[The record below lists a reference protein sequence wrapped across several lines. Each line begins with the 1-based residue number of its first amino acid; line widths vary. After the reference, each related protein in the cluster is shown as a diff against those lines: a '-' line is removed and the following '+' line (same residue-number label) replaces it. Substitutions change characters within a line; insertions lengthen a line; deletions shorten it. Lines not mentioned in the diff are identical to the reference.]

1 MTGSALLSLQSDII
15 ILWNNVQEEN
25 LKLFWNLK
33 PPRRN
38 GCTITSGYS
47 MKITGSFVTFARWQ
61 RQKNSFGGNKFIFYL
76 NCPFDKK
83 FSHCSGIKE
92 LDYV

>member
-1 MTGSALLSLQSDII
+1 MHPPLYLILLMTGSALLSLQSDII

-38 GCTITSGYS
+38 GCTITCGYG
-47 MKITGSFVTFARWQ
+47 MKITGCFVTFARWQ
-61 RQKNSFGGNKFIFYL
+61 RQKTLLGATSLYL
-76 NCPFDKK
+76 LKL
-83 FSHCSGIKE
+83 SI
-92 LDYV
+92 